1 MTGELG
7 LAPVYYP
14 GTYLRRRSLSR
25 LAYLFGHLSVLR
37 PPGLEEPA
45 REGLGAVVE
54 PRALTLSPERR
65 RLLEAVLADYRRWAA
80 DHQGAAYELFARRL
94 TEPREESR
102 HEVRRALQQGRAPLA
117 ADQGRLPEDLG
128 WQILLRLAHDY
139 DRQQEEI
146 DALLA
151 RVSEQERELIGLAGV
166 GLEELGEEAGAPE
179 EPEPEPQ
186 EPGSMEPE
194 SMEPESME
202 PESMEPEAVPE
213 DLTTGARMAA
223 FGRLWLAT
231 HTTGTPVTDSPAAH
245 ELVLEAPS
253 RFGEAVAPVVF
264 ALALPDAG
272 RMNPA
277 EALERRAVTSGPL
290 KGVLARLEALKA
302 LLRARD
308 WSDELR
314 ASVDLLALETREA
327 AARLRAE
334 PEAPRRTLRLSC
346 AVVPNL
352 EPRALFARLTGN
364 PPPEGAASGLYLL
377 LEAGA

>member
-1 MTGELG
+1 MTVELG

-14 GTYLRRRSLSR
+14 GTYLRRTSLSR

-54 PRALTLSPERR
+54 PRAITLSPEQR

-179 EPEPEPQ
+179 EPEPEP
-186 EPGSMEPE
+186 EG
-194 SMEPESME
+194 

-245 ELVLEAPS
+245 EIVLETPS

-277 EALERRAVTSGPL
+277 EALEKRSATSGPL

-308 WSDELR
+308 WSDEVR